1 MTRQPGKGTTG
12 VEDYLSRRGLLTGM
26 AVTAANLLFSR
37 EMIAADYFTAAQG
50 VPAVGNSHLLTLV
63 AVSGKTLRL
72 RIIQQGKQGPASE
85 TGIVPRTWPEPL
97 PPDAEGSVAWGKYK
111 VSVKERPWQITIVDP
126 AGKTRQQLQL
136 DPSTG
141 AIHFNLGDGPLF
153 GLGEGGHPLNRRGT
167 VDPMRNGQISPDLAT
182 YGARVPIPWVVGAQ
196 SWGIFFAHPWGGF
209 DLRGE
214 QGIFQPVEQTP
225 TRDIFIILANT
236 PAELMREWA
245 DLTGYPHMPPLW
257 SLGYLQSHRTL
268 ESRESVLAELK
279 RFRAEK
285 LPCDAMIF
293 LGTGFC
299 PSGWNTGHGS
309 FTFNPKVFPDPAVM
323 FRQFHD
329 EHFKVVLHV
338 VSCPEDLHGEVG
350 DAGAALQDPSSA
362 AVYWPKHREVQR
374 TGVDGWWPDEGDELN
389 PASRLT
395 RNRMYWEGSQIF
407 QPDTRPFAL
416 HRNGYAGLQRYGWLW
431 SGDTLST
438 WATLAAQVSVGIN
451 AGLCGI
457 PYWGTDTG
465 GFVPTREFTAEL
477 FVRWFQFS
485 AFCPSFRCHGRT
497 WKLRLP
503 WGWNLGSYEPAEFDG
518 QFAAATLPQPDA
530 LHNTQVESICRKYL
544 NLRYQLLPYLYSAVA
559 ETHATGL
566 PLMRSLW
573 LVYPNDPQAAA
584 IDNQYLWGESI
595 LVAPVLEAGATHRT
609 TYLPPG
615 QWWDY
620 WTNER
625 IDGGKTSLRE
635 VDLETLPLYV
645 KAGTILPV
653 GPVKQHTQEAGSEPL
668 ILRIYP
674 GADGTASLYADDG
687 SSFGYLNGQFSLI
700 LCTWNDQQ
708 RVLTLKTDEKGKL
721 SSREAMVVEIAGV
734 SGRKPIT
741 NRNGSI
747 QL

>member
-1 MTRQPGKGTTG
+1 MTRGKGTTG
-12 VEDYLSRRGLLTGM
+12 VEDYLSRRGVLTGM
-26 AVTAANLLFSR
+26 ALTAANLLFSR
-37 EMIAADYFTAAQG
+37 EMIAAAQA

-63 AVSGKTLRL
+63 AVSEKTLRL

-85 TGIVPRTWPEPL
+85 TGIVPRTWPDTL
-97 PPDAEGSVAWGKYK
+97 PADADGSVVWGKYK
-111 VSVKERPWQITIVDP
+111 ILFKERPWQVTIADA
-126 AGKTRQQLQL
+126 AGKTRQRLQL
-136 DPSTG
+136 EPSTG
-141 AIHFNLGDGPLF
+141 AIHFNLGDGPIF

-182 YGARVPIPWVVGAQ
+182 YGARVPIPWVVGAE
-196 SWGIFFAHPWGGF
+196 SWGIFFAHPWGSF

-225 TRDIFIILANT
+225 TRDIFIILADT
-236 PAELMREWA
+236 PAELLREWA

-257 SLGYLQSHRTL
+257 SLGYQQSHRTL
-268 ESRESVLAELK
+268 ESRETVLAELK
-279 RFRAEK
+279 RFRADK

-309 FTFNPKVFPDPAVM
+309 FTFNPNVFPDPAVM

-329 EHFKVVLHV
+329 EHFKVVVHV
-338 VSCPEDLHGEVG
+338 TSCPEDLHGEVG
-350 DAGAALQDPSSA
+350 DTGAALQDPSSA
-362 AVYWPKHREVQR
+362 AVYWQKHREAQR

-389 PASRLT
+389 SASRLS
-395 RNRMYWEGSQIF
+395 RNRMYWEGSQVF

-438 WATLAAQVSVGIN
+438 WATLTAQVSVGIN

-465 GFVPTREFTAEL
+465 GFVPTKEFTAEL

-503 WGWNLGSYEPAEFDG
+503 WGWDLGSYEPAEFDG
-518 QFAAATLPQPDA
+518 QFAAATLPGPEA
-530 LHNTQVESICRKYL
+530 LHNTQVEAICRKYL

-573 LVYPNDPQAAA
+573 LAYPNDPKAAA

-609 TYLPPG
+609 TYLPAG
-615 QWWDY
+615 LWWDY
-620 WTNER
+620 WTNQR
-625 IDGGKTSLRE
+625 IEGENSSTRE

-645 KAGTILPV
+645 KAGTILPI
-653 GPVKQHTQEAGSEPL
+653 GPVKQHTQEASSEPL
-668 ILRIYP
+668 TLRIYP
-674 GADGTASLYADDG
+674 GADGTTSLYADDG
-687 SSFGYLNGQFSLI
+687 ITFGYLKGQFSRTLF
-700 LCTWNDQQ
+700 TWNDQQ
-708 RVLTLKTDEKGKL
+708 RVLTLKTDERGKL
-721 SSREAMVVEIAGV
+721 SRREAIVAEIAGV
-734 SGRKPIT
+734 PGSKPIT
-741 NRNGSI
+741 TRNGAV